1 LTQPFSFIMN
11 RSWPREVIA
20 EVRLQ

>member
-1 LTQPFSFIMN
+1 LTPPFSFIMN

-20 EVRLQ
+20 EIRLQ